1 MSIVEERCSDTN
13 MALTQVIQLRNE
25 FEDLTRGYNMPEG
38 SSIDNIEWFIENG
51 HRSNSLRNGFADA
64 MKIARRIKEYYY
76 GSSKK
81 TRKRKRL

>member
-1 MSIVEERCSDTN
+1 MQ
-13 MALTQVIQLRNE
+13 LTQVIQLRND
-25 FEDLTRGYNMPEG
+25 FELITKDYNMPEG
-38 SSIDNIEWFIENG
+38 SAIDTIEWFLENG

>member
-1 MSIVEERCSDTN
+1 MQ
-13 MALTQVIQLRNE
+13 LTQIIQLRND
-25 FEDLTRGYNMPEG
+25 FELITKDYNMPEG
-38 SSIDNIEWFIENG
+38 SAIDTIEWFLENG

>member
-1 MSIVEERCSDTN
+1 MQ
-13 MALTQVIQLRNE
+13 LTQVIQLRND
-25 FEDLTRGYNMPEG
+25 FELLTKDYNMPEG
-38 SSIDNIEWFIENG
+38 SAIDTIEWFLENG